1 MKAMSA
7 GGWSRALLRRR
18 WLGWASALAGGYV
31 LWALLPWAGGPRAA
45 AAALLTLAAR
55 LAAAAAVLTAARS
68 LPDASQR
75 KPWNYLGIA
84 LSLWA
89 AGEVLR
95 ALRWLGGWWPPP
107 LPAQEDLLAVSG
119 YLAAVVGLAQFP
131 STPVE
136 RFGRLRGLLDVAIL
150 ALAVAGTC
158 WMVFL
163 RPALDIPLGTPVE
176 VFWAGSRPVLD
187 LILAALGLRLLLQS
201 STPAQ
206 RAQSRLVLVAALL
219 LAAADL
225 VAGYQALLG
234 DLRPGSL
241 IDAGWMGGSL
251 LLAGAASRADSG
263 PSVSTAPGL
272 GQRLGARRIEP
283 LLAVAFTY
291 LVVGFTIFD
300 WRLSGQVD
308 WVGVAVSSMLT
319 VLLFARQG
327 AIAGQ
332 VEMRQFAAVV
342 NASTDL
348 TFICQADG
356 TLRLANPALRR
367 AIGALVLQEEVRLHL
382 EDLLA
387 RDVPAARLL
396 GEALREGWSGEVSFR
411 RLDGSTFPVSLS
423 LTPVLDERR
432 AQPMLVGTAND
443 LTSVKEREVQL
454 RAALSQVA
462 EARQALEALNQEL
475 ERKVE
480 ARTRELEQMVA
491 DLERLNE
498 ELKALDRLKSE
509 FVALVSHELRA
520 PLTNIRSGVELILS
534 AYPDLSES
542 PRRALERVQSET
554 ERLATFVEAI
564 LDLSALE
571 AGKFPLMLAPVDVA
585 EVAGLVA
592 ERFGE
597 SLAGRLRLDVPP
609 GLPAVMADE
618 RALTS
623 VLSHLLDNAR
633 KYAPAGEVR
642 IEAVCQGPMV
652 SVSVSDRGP
661 GIPAA
666 ERERVFEMFHRLDA
680 SDAREV
686 YGHGLGLHLA
696 QRLLASMGGGIR
708 AEEAPGGGARLTFW
722 LPRADG

>member
-1 MKAMSA
+1 MGRMEPVT
-7 GGWSRALLRRR
+7 RVPRLLRRR
-18 WLGWASALAGGYV
+18 WLALAWTAVGLYA
-31 LWALLPWAGGPRAA
+31 LWAVLPWAGGPRADV
-45 AAALLTLAAR
+45 AALLTLAAR
-55 LAAAAAVLTAARS
+55 AAAAGAALVAARTF
-68 LPDASQR
+68 PEAAQR

-89 AGEVLR
+89 MGEAIR
-95 ALRWLGGWWPPP
+95 TFRWFAGWWPSP
-107 LPAQEDLLAVSG
+107 LPSQEDFLAASG
-119 YLAAVVGLAQFP
+119 YLAAVAALVVFP
-131 STPVE
+131 STPPE

-150 ALAVAGTC
+150 ALAVMGLC

-163 RPALDIPLGTPVE
+163 RPALDIPLGSPVG

-187 LILAALGLRLLLQS
+187 LVLAALAL
-201 STPAQ
+201 
-206 RAQSRLVLVAALL
+206 RLVLQGSAESARSQARLVLAAALL

-225 VAGYQALLG
+225 IWGYQALIG
-234 DLRPGSL
+234 DVRPGSL
-241 IDAGWMGGSL
+241 LDAGWMGGSL
-251 LLAGAASRADSG
+251 LIAASAHAARGSAR
-263 PSVSTAPGL
+263 PEA
-272 GQRLGARRIEP
+272 LGADASPAARRVEP

-291 LVVGFTIFD
+291 LVVGYTILD
-300 WRLSGQVD
+300 WRFNGQVD

-348 TFICQADG
+348 TFICQPDG
-356 TLRLANPALRR
+356 TLHLANPALCR
-367 AIGALVLQEEVRLHL
+367 AVGVPLVERASLRLQ
-382 EDLLA
+382 DILA
-387 RDVPAARLL
+387 RDVPGARLL
-396 GEALREGWSGEVSFR
+396 GEALSQGWAGEVSFR
-411 RLDGSTFPVSLS
+411 RRDGTTFPVALS

-432 AQPMLVGTAND
+432 MQPMLVGTAHD
-443 LTSVKEREVQL
+443 LTEIKEREVKL
-454 RAALSQVA
+454 RGALAQVA
-462 EARQALEALNQEL
+462 EARQALEVLNQEL

-480 ARTRELEQMVA
+480 ERTRELEQMVA

-534 AYPDLSES
+534 TYPDLGES
-542 PRRALERVQSET
+542 ARRALERVQDET
-554 ERLATFVEAI
+554 ERLGKFVEAI

-571 AGKFPLMLAPVDVA
+571 AGKFPLQVAPVDVA
-585 EVAGLVA
+585 EVAGLVG
-592 ERFGE
+592 ERFAGL
-597 SLAGRLRLDVPP
+597 LAGRLHVTIPE
-609 GLPAVMADE
+609 GLPPVRADE

-623 VLSHLLDNAR
+623 VLSYLLDNAR
-633 KYAPAGEVR
+633 KYAPEGEIR
-642 IEAVCQGPMV
+642 IEAACEGPTV
-652 SVSVSDRGP
+652 SVSVNDRGP
-661 GIPAA
+661 GIPPE
-666 ERERVFEMFHRLDA
+666 ERERIFEMFHRLDA

-696 QRLLASMGGGIR
+696 QRLLASMHGGIR
-708 AEEAPGGGARLTFW
+708 AEEAPEGGARLTFW